1 MKIVMNRHSLEIVPE
16 GLTDE
21 IYLEHVLGLEKGG
34 DRVPLVRVNQ
44 GEMASIAYAEAKKPG
59 APSEPMGSTPTAK
72 SRKKGSGQEKT
83 KGRRAA

>member
-21 IYLEHVLGLEKGG
+21 IYLEYVLGLEKGG

-59 APSEPMGSTPTAK
+59 APSEPGKAVKAK
-72 SRKKGSGQEKT
+72 KDGKR
-83 KGRRAA
+83 

>member
-59 APSEPMGSTPTAK
+59 APSEPGKAGPAGK
-72 SRKKGSGQEKT
+72 SRKKEARMGKV
-83 KGRRAA
+83 KAR